1 MKKNRNEVPIAHGE
15 FKPVD
20 CQTVVERS
28 RKHSNISN
36 TLIWASAVAMILL
49 MITAFAQDTIINHLK
64 NIINNQDTL
73 ITIKTDTLY
82 LERTITDSIPVERYI
97 TIIKRDTLY
106 NKQGDSII
114 QQPRIITLKAKHYTD
129 TIKEKDDTLVYQ
141 LKVEGYSM
149 DDNDSLPRM
158 TDFKALYKHK
168 YYQTNTNTT
177 ITAKVPQKQSKCPLR
192 ISPLAGIGYGLTKK
206 EFDAFVG
213 LGISINF

>member
-1 MKKNRNEVPIAHGE
+1 MKNNKLVN
-15 FKPVD
+15 
-20 CQTVVERS
+20 
-28 RKHSNISN
+28 N
-36 TLIWASAVAMILL
+36 TLIIASAVAMILL
-49 MITAFAQDTIINHLK
+49 LVTSLCQDTIISHLK

-82 LERTITDSIPVERYI
+82 LEKTITDSIPVERYI

-114 QQPRIITLKAKHYTD
+114 QQPRIITLKQKHYRD

-177 ITAKVPQKQSKCPLR
+177 ITAKVREKANKCPLR

>member
-1 MKKNRNEVPIAHGE
+1 MKN
-15 FKPVD
+15 
-20 CQTVVERS
+20 
-28 RKHSNISN
+28 N
-36 TLIWASAVAMILL
+36 TLIWVSAVAMILL
-49 MITAFAQDTIINHLK
+49 LVTAFAQDTIISHLK
-64 NIINNQDTL
+64 NIINNQDT
-73 ITIKTDTLY
+73 ITTIKTDTLY
-82 LERTITDSIPVERYI
+82 LERTLTDSIPVEKYI

-106 NKQGDSII
+106 NKQGDSITM
-114 QQPRIITLKAKHYTD
+114 QPRIITLKQKHYQD

-149 DDNDSLPRM
+149 DDDSLPRM
-158 TDFKALYKHK
+158 TDFKALYKHR

-177 ITAKVPQKQSKCPLR
+177 INTKVPQKQSKCPLR

>member
-1 MKKNRNEVPIAHGE
+1 MKKN
-15 FKPVD
+15 KL
-20 CQTVVERS
+20 
-28 RKHSNISN
+28 ISN
-36 TLIWASAVAMILL
+36 TLILASAVAMILL
-49 MITAFAQDTIINHLK
+49 LVTAFAQDTIISHLK

-82 LERTITDSIPVERYI
+82 LERTITDSIPVEKYI

-106 NKQGDSII
+106 QTTGDSITM
-114 QQPRIITLKAKHYTD
+114 QPRIITLKQKHYQD

-177 ITAKVPQKQSKCPLR
+177 INKPIKYKQKLITNSPSITAGYDPINKQW
-192 ISPLAGIGYGLTKK
+192 GIM
-206 EFDAFVG
+206 VG
-213 LGISINF
+213 VSLNFNIWK

>member
-1 MKKNRNEVPIAHGE
+1 MTEVVAILGKPPPTFFFIIKDQIMKNNKL
-15 FKPVD
+15 
-20 CQTVVERS
+20 
-28 RKHSNISN
+28 ISK
-36 TLIWASAVAMILL
+36 TLILASAVAMILL
-49 MITAFAQDTIINHLK
+49 MITAFTQDTIISHLK

-114 QQPRIITLKAKHYTD
+114 QQPRIITLKQKHYRD
-129 TIKEKDDTLVYQ
+129 TIKEKDDTLIYQ

-149 DDNDSLPRM
+149 DDDSLPRM

-177 ITAKVPQKQSKCPLR
+177 INTKVPQKANKCPLR
-192 ISPLAGIGYGLTKK
+192 ISSLAGIGYGLTKK

>member
-1 MKKNRNEVPIAHGE
+1 MKKNKLIN
-15 FKPVD
+15 
-20 CQTVVERS
+20 
-28 RKHSNISN
+28 N
-36 TLIWASAVAMILL
+36 TLIWVSAVAMVLL
-49 MITAFAQDTIINHLK
+49 LVTSLCQDVIINRLRD
-64 NIINNQDTL
+64 IINNQDT
-73 ITIKTDTLY
+73 ITTIKTDTLY
-82 LERTITDSIPVERYI
+82 LERTLTDSIPVEKYI

-114 QQPRIITLKAKHYTD
+114 QQPRIITLKQKHYQD

-149 DDNDSLPRM
+149 DDDSLPRM

-177 ITAKVPQKQSKCPLR
+177 INTKVPQKANKCPLR

>member
-1 MKKNRNEVPIAHGE
+1 MKNNKL
-15 FKPVD
+15 
-20 CQTVVERS
+20 
-28 RKHSNISN
+28 ISN
-36 TLIWASAVAMILL
+36 TLILASAVAMILL
-49 MITAFAQDTIINHLK
+49 LVTAFAQDTIISHLK

-82 LERTITDSIPVERYI
+82 LERTITDSIPVEKYI

-114 QQPRIITLKAKHYTD
+114 QQPRIITLKQKHYRD

-149 DDNDSLPRM
+149 DDDSLPRM

-177 ITAKVPQKQSKCPLR
+177 ITTPVPQKQRKSPLR
-192 ISPLAGIGYGLTKK
+192 ISPIAGIGYGLTKK